1 MYAVLVNVHRTNSLF
16 YNVQVLQDAGLEPP
30 TTLSELYELAAALQ
44 AEGIEPFALG
54 ARGTWTI
61 ALLVFENLMVALHGP
76 DFYEQYLQGELDSA
90 ADPRM
95 LEVLDETLRLW
106 QYVSLDA
113 RSLEWDEAVARVHE
127 GKAAMTVMGDWA
139 KGTLKQLGGEP
150 GITFGQVPFPGTDGV
165 FVFTADTFPLP
176 KGAPERE
183 AALDV
188 LATFASLE
196 GQAAFNPL
204 KGSIPARL
212 DADPEDYDQLAQ
224 RAIRDFQDSRLVLAL
239 SGLAPAAFTDEVQQA
254 LGEMI
259 DTGDPEPARFALTNR
274 YDVLR

>member
-1 MYAVLVNVHRTNSLF
+1 
-16 YNVQVLQDAGLEPP
+16 VQIFEDAGLEPP
-30 TTLSELYELAAALQ
+30 STLAELYEVAAALQ
-44 AEGIEPFALG
+44 AEGVEPFALG

-61 ALLVFENLMVALHGP
+61 ALLVFENLMVALRGP
-76 DFYEQYLQGELDSA
+76 DFYEQYLGGELDNA

-95 LEVLDETLRLW
+95 LEVLDETLRFW
-106 QYVSLDA
+106 QFVSEDA
-113 RSLEWDEAVARVHE
+113 RSIEWDEAVARVHD

-150 GITFGQVPFPGTDGV
+150 GVTFGQLPFPGTEGV

-188 LATFASLE
+188 LSTFGSLE

-212 DADPEDYDQLAQ
+212 DADPDGYDQLARRTIQ
-224 RAIRDFQDSRLVLAL
+224 DFQDSRLILAL

-259 DTGDPEPARFALTNR
+259 DTGNPEPARFALMNR
-274 YDVLR
+274 YDVLKP